1 LNEKTLALQADM
13 DQFKKDVEES
23 SQQGVFIAT
32 KRQRTLEAEVEVL
45 REQLEKEMD
54 DKEKV
59 EMGKRKLERE
69 LMQLEKQYAEENK
82 RRSKV
87 EENLQQLENE
97 AKKTKEEF
105 RSTQQKLNTETKVL
119 SEKVSNLKD
128 EIDKSKAKEGYMTK
142 QGGRIKTW
150 KERWFILKDCSL
162 VYYKHAKDKE
172 PLGRIE
178 IDFDAGDN
186 VVQPSTEKKF
196 SFAVET
202 RNRKYIMQAQNQDDL
217 NGWLS
222 AIRHNMKYAQKYR
235 KSTDIRRK
243 SQQNDNSD
251 NEDD

>member
-87 EENLQQLENE
+87 EE
-97 AKKTKEEF
+97 KPT
-105 RSTQQKLNTETKVL
+105 
-119 SEKVSNLKD
+119 
-128 EIDKSKAKEGYMTK
+128 
-142 QGGRIKTW
+142 
-150 KERWFILKDCSL
+150 
-162 VYYKHAKDKE
+162 
-172 PLGRIE
+172 
-178 IDFDAGDN
+178 
-186 VVQPSTEKKF
+186 
-196 SFAVET
+196 
-202 RNRKYIMQAQNQDDL
+202 
-217 NGWLS
+217 
-222 AIRHNMKYAQKYR
+222 AIRK
-235 KSTDIRRK
+235 
-243 SQQNDNSD
+243 
-251 NEDD
+251 